1 MLLLPWALEVCA
13 LRENINR
20 KSGASPSPPAG
31 GRLHSCT
38 KCSLVPSGLNQWSK
52 EDQTM
57 FTNQEVTNTA
67 AAADT
72 PQPVPTLTPEAV
84 VEALR
89 AIRAQIGE
97 VAPLTNAQRA
107 TLRSRTR

>member
-20 KSGASPSPPAG
+20 KSGASPSLPAG

-52 EDQTM
+52 EDQQM
-57 FTNQEVTNTA
+57 DTNQETTKVTNGTA
-67 AAADT
+67 AAVDVVSAE
-72 PQPVPTLTPEAV
+72 PALTPEGV
-84 VEALR
+84 VDLLR
-89 AIRAQIGE
+89 ATRARISE
-97 VAPLTNAQRA
+97 VA
-107 TLRSRTR
+107 